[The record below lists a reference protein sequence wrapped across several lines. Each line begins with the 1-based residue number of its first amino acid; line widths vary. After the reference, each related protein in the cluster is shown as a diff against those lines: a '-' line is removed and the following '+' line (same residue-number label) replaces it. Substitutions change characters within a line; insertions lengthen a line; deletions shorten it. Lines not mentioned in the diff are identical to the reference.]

1 MTTLEDTSIFE
12 VETFAEMATRDEARA
27 DDSRKWRD
35 GLIRS
40 CYSAGNATLQQL
52 ANATGLSKARIQQ
65 IVKDGEA

>member
-1 MTTLEDTSIFE
+1 MTTLEDVQRLTH
-12 VETFAEMATRDEARA
+12 TRFVSESEARLDREA
-27 DDSRKWRD
+27 QALGVRQ
-35 GLIRS
+35 